1 MRIKFLAA
9 VAAVAVLFSA
19 CATAPTPKKFVC
31 QDKPQWTTNDE
42 KGTPSAAIYLCFRED
57 GVLIYQSRALT
68 ADEIKAMTAAPAVQA
83 RDPKTG
89 RFTKAKAKATK

>member
-19 CATAPTPKKFVC
+19 CATAPAPKKFVC
-31 QDKPQWTTNDE
+31 QDKPQWLTNDE
-42 KGTPSAAIYLCFRED
+42 KGVPSAAIYICFRED
-57 GVLIYQSRALT
+57 GVLIFQSRPLT
-68 ADEIKAMTAAPAVQA
+68 ADEIKSLTPAPAVQA

-89 RFTKAKAKATK
+89 RFTKKAKAAK